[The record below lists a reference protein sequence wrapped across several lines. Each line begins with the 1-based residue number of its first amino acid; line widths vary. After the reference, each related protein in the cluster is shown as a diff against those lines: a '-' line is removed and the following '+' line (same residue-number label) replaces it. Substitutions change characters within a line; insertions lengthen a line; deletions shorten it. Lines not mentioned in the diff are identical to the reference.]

1 MVAMVATG
9 PMGIS
14 FQPMVAVEVS
24 VVTLASAVPGARL
37 VA

>member
-14 FQPMVAVEVS
+14 IQPTVAVEAS
-24 VVTLASAVPGARL
+24 AVTLASAVPGARL